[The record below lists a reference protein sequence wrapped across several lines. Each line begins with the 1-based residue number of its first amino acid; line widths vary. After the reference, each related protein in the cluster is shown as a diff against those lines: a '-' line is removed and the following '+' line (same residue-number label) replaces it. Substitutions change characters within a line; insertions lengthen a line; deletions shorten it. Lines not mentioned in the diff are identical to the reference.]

1 MSHFL
6 KRPKLSPIHK
16 VLIAMYGTL
25 FLLCAGLIAWQHY
38 EKRQA
43 LYRETAVH
51 LSNITALLAAQTD
64 GDNIA
69 MLVGK
74 YRSPGLIIKNTQDA
88 WYYVAQRS
96 MRRVAEA
103 DHLSAP
109 LRILAY
115 DSTSGQ
121 VQTIVTSSDVPEF
134 RAPFNDP
141 TGLVTA
147 MFPNAPSPQASGESE
162 SLSSAAPLIDRHG
175 DLSGIVLAQVP
186 KEEIEAEARVG
197 LWRNILIMVAV
208 FGIAAL
214 VLFRSA
220 VKWIKQAEA
229 DRADLARR
237 HEGITDSIAYA
248 GKIQSALIPNADVFG
263 ELFEHFFVLNR
274 PKDTVSGDFHWFHR
288 ASDDVCW
295 VAAADCTG
303 HGLPG
308 AMMAAIGCSILN
320 DIVQQH
326 PDGDPATL
334 LSLLSDR
341 LTRTMHQ
348 SGQRKGAGDGMDIAL
363 CRIDR
368 AQREVL
374 FAGAY
379 RPMYWLHGGELN
391 ILNGDRKP
399 IGGNHHDAERKFS
412 THRIVYAPGDRI
424 YLFSDGY
431 ADQFGGPERKKFMVA
446 RFNRM
451 LLEHQQLNMQAQGQ
465 RFSELFTEWKGQE
478 EQVDDVCI
486 VGLQV

>member
-248 GKIQSALIPNADVFG
+248 GKIQSALIP
-263 ELFEHFFVLNR
+263 
-274 PKDTVSGDFHWFHR
+274 T
-288 ASDDVCW
+288 
-295 VAAADCTG
+295 
-303 HGLPG
+303 
-308 AMMAAIGCSILN
+308 
-320 DIVQQH
+320 
-326 PDGDPATL
+326 
-334 LSLLSDR
+334 
-341 LTRTMHQ
+341 
-348 SGQRKGAGDGMDIAL
+348 
-363 CRIDR
+363 
-368 AQREVL
+368 
-374 FAGAY
+374 
-379 RPMYWLHGGELN
+379 PMSSVN
-391 ILNGDRKP
+391 SSNT
-399 IGGNHHDAERKFS
+399 FS
-412 THRIVYAPGDRI
+412 
-424 YLFSDGY
+424 
-431 ADQFGGPERKKFMVA
+431 
-446 RFNRM
+446 
-451 LLEHQQLNMQAQGQ
+451 
-465 RFSELFTEWKGQE
+465 
-478 EQVDDVCI
+478 C
-486 VGLQV
+486 